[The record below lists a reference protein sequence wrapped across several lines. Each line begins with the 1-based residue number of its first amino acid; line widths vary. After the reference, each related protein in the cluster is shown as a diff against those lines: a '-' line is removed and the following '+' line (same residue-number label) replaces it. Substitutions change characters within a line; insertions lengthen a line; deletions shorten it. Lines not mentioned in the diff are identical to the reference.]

1 MAPAAKKG
9 SKKVQSFVVDCTRP
23 VRVDSFARIV
33 FASKS
38 EREKDAFF
46 LSSLK
51 PSSSVG
57 RRRNLRARIGRFR
70 ILSLSNRC
78 ETYTDI

>member
-38 EREKDAFF
+38 ERDAFF
-46 LSSLK
+46 FCLLSSPPP
-51 PSSSVG
+51 PSEGGEIFTRANRKISYTLALEPL
-57 RRRNLRARIGRFR
+57 RNV
-70 ILSLSNRC
+70 N
-78 ETYTDI
+78 

>member
-38 EREKDAFF
+38 ERDAFFF

-57 RRRNLRARIGRFR
+57 RRRNVRARIGRFR

-78 ETYTDI
+78 ET